1 MPQNPPEGYPR
12 ITPYLLYEDV
22 AAAVDWL
29 GKSFGFRERLRFSG
43 EDGVVSH
50 AEMDLGDGVIMMGF
64 PGSDYRN
71 PRRLG
76 GKTQLVH
83 VYVDDVDQHFA
94 QAKGAGATI
103 IAELE
108 DQSYGDRRY
117 IAEDPEGHQW
127 TFSQHVRDV
136 AMEGWGGSEG

>member
-50 AEMDLGDGVIMMGF
+50 AEMDLGDGVIMMGY

-94 QAKGAGATI
+94 QARGAGATI

-136 AMEGWGGSEG
+136 VTEDWGGSES